1 MQMPN
6 TTPQGIAGLMQKP
19 PGQVP
24 GQQPPMPS
32 PNKASPMA
40 GLGSV
45 DDRVSAYQ
53 GNTKPLE
60 QRYAMS
66 QDLLDLLALQK
77 IKSQKDAAA
86 RQMQLQ
92 MAQQGAQDGQANM
105 TIAQQREQEV
115 DTMTKNELAA
125 QRGDTAQ
132 KQAGDQQAMMQKM
145 MGGIAGAPGANT
157 AAQPRAMAAGGI
169 VGYAGPEGSVVGAP
183 EEKNPDMDEE
193 GNPRPKNERE
203 RIMAENARMREMKA
217 NAQNLGRMR
226 EERMSGLQAAQ
237 MIPFNA
243 ERERNMQEV
252 ANQGQN
258 MRPTMANDPRLIG
271 ATPPTETA
279 AGPQA
284 APKPPM
290 PAGPAAPK
298 PPAPTGGLP
307 TLPGAAPADL
317 AAGPQAASDT
327 FGDRIKKASI
337 DAAEVNAEE
346 EGSKREKYVTD
357 KMALPPDQRKVYDE
371 GIAGLQKMY
380 QEQYD
385 PERQRREGIKQFLLG
400 AGGRRYG
407 EFGGGARAAMA
418 YDEKQRANKLK
429 EFGDVQK
436 SRTGLIDIDRAN
448 VKGGLDAGDKA
459 REQTSMTKRQGL
471 ASAVNVYGT
480 DVDSQDKALGRADRV
495 LDRDIEKLK
504 IKAQAD
510 ATAAT
515 REGTTFS
522 QQQTLLNSTIRNRA
536 QVVENIKKRFASNLN
551 MLEMGLNSTPNDKE
565 LLKKRTDLNIKITA
579 EIDKETQPFDNSIAR
594 IETAMMGKNS
604 ASIGTTEKIK

>member
-1 MQMPN
+1 
-6 TTPQGIAGLMQKP
+6 
-19 PGQVP
+19 
-24 GQQPPMPS
+24 
-32 PNKASPMA
+32 
-40 GLGSV
+40 
-45 DDRVSAYQ
+45 
-53 GNTKPLE
+53 
-60 QRYAMS
+60 
-66 QDLLDLLALQK
+66 
-77 IKSQKDAAA
+77 
-86 RQMQLQ
+86 
-92 MAQQGAQDGQANM
+92 
-105 TIAQQREQEV
+105 
-115 DTMTKNELAA
+115 
-125 QRGDTAQ
+125 
-132 KQAGDQQAMMQKM
+132 
-145 MGGIAGAPGANT
+145 
-157 AAQPRAMAAGGI
+157 
-169 VGYAGPEGSVVGAP
+169 
-183 EEKNPDMDEE
+183 
-193 GNPRPKNERE
+193 
-203 RIMAENARMREMKA
+203 
-217 NAQNLGRMR
+217 
-226 EERMSGLQAAQ
+226 

-317 AAGPQAASDT
+317 AAGPQAAPDT

-448 VKGGLDAGDKA
+448 VKGGLEAGDKA
-459 REQTSMTKRQGL
+459 RERASLTKSRGL
-471 ASAVNVYGT
+471 VSAASVYGT

-536 QVVENIKKRFASNLN
+536 QVVENVKKRFASNLN
-551 MLEMGLNSTPNDKE
+551 MLEMGLNSKPNDKE

>member
-226 EERMSGLQAAQ
+226 EARVSDLQAAQ

-346 EGSKREKYVTD
+346 AGSKREKYVTD

-448 VKGGLDAGDKA
+448 VKGGLDAGGKA
-459 REQTSMTKRQGL
+459 REQASLTKSRGL
-471 ASAVNVYGT
+471 VSAASVYGT

>member
-226 EERMSGLQAAQ
+226 EARVSDLQAAQ